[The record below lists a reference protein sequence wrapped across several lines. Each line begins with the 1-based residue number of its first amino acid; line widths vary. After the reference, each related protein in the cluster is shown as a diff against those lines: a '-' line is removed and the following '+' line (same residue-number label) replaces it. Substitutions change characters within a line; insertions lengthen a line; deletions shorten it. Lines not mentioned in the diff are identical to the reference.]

1 MTQLEQY
8 KQWLNES
15 ESALVNSYKSY
26 GLKASG
32 RWEKELENKIEYSQ
46 DKIKL
51 FILGAAYT
59 GAMNTGRKPSEK
71 GSKPGSL
78 FAIIEQWI
86 KDKGITAK
94 DEISDKSLAYL
105 ITRKIHKEGVKVPN
119 QHNAGNFI
127 ENAIDEQR
135 IQSLISI
142 VRTGMLE
149 DLKSDVMK
157 AFKNGNN

>member
-1 MTQLEQY
+1 MTQIEQY

-15 ESALVNSYKSY
+15 ESALVSSYKSY

-32 RWEKELENKIEYSQ
+32 RWEKELENRIEYSQ

-51 FILGAAYT
+51 LILGTAYT
-59 GAMNTGRKPSEK
+59 GAMNTGRIRNTKQTPESIRAFVGWA
-71 GSKPGSL
+71 GSTFL
-78 FAIIEQWI
+78 AQWV
-86 KDKGITAK
+86 KDKGLNINPYAV
-94 DEISDKSLAYL
+94 AY
-105 ITRKIHKEGVKVPN
+105 KIAREGVKVPN